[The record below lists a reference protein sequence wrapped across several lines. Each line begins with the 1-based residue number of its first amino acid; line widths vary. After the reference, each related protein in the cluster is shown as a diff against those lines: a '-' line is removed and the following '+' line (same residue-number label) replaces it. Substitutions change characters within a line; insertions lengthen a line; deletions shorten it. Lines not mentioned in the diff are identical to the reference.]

1 MPQHKYSLDQ
11 LLSEITEENLHGET
25 LTERAQTAAVFVGVA
40 ETVAEWIAR
49 GNTPR
54 RIEPLRLTF
63 DDFLRIIDTIPQ
75 KEDPCVRE
83 ASGRLRRPR
92 RGETDKRPVDNRKYS
107 RK

>member
-1 MPQHKYSLDQ
+1 VSHQQ
-11 LLSEITEENLHGET
+11 
-25 LTERAQTAAVFVGVA
+25 

-49 GNTPR
+49 GNSVTR
-54 RIEPLRLTF
+54 AEPLRLTF
-63 DDFLRIIDTIPQ
+63 DDFLKIIDTIPQ
-75 KEDPCVRE
+75 KEEEDPCVRE